1 MTNTVNFEQVVG
13 DWRRKNRL
21 FIAQQDIC
29 FQSYIN
35 ENVLFEDSI
44 DLEGIINELLDFAL
58 ANCQDK
64 EALLQIIFDQL
75 HDSILIIIKFTGNL
89 DVLPF
94 QIAQNSEKIASFHL
108 EHESP
113 FEKLLIQIVNS

>member
-35 ENVLFEDSI
+35 ENVLFEHPV
-44 DLEGIINELLDFAL
+44 DLEGIINELLDLAL
-58 ANCQDK
+58 ANCQNK
-64 EALLQIIFDQL
+64 EALLQVIFDQL
-75 HDSILIIIKFTGNL
+75 HDSVLITVKFTGNL
-89 DVLPF
+89 EVLPS
-94 QIAQNSEKIASFHL
+94 QIAQNRAKIASFHL

-113 FEKLLIQIVNS
+113 FEKLLIQIFK